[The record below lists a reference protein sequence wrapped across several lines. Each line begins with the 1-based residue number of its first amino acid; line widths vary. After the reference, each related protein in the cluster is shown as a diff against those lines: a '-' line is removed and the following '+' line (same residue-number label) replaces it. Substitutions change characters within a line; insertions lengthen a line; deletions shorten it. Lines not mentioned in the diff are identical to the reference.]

1 MLERVSMAFGQM
13 WSAALVKSAKSSA
26 VILTVTVVVLFSM
39 QASSVL
45 PPCAGKN
52 YEAYNKYKIYNV
64 TRCGNKAL
72 FVRLLAERIYTAKLS
87 TGPIRDAA
95 DFHAWLVELSEIAER
110 SVSLEEFFRQI

>member
-1 MLERVSMAFGQM
+1 MRE
-13 WSAALVKSAKSSA
+13 
-26 VILTVTVVVLFSM
+26 
-39 QASSVL
+39 
-45 PPCAGKN
+45 
-52 YEAYNKYKIYNV
+52 Y
-64 TRCGNKAL
+64 AL